1 MVGFFGTIQR
11 IYCLFASST
20 KRWDIFKKHCIFLTL
35 KPLSETRWEC
45 KVNSIKAIRYQV
57 PELIIVLEEV
67 ADNTSDQ
74 KTKSEAQ
81 SLTTNELESY
91 EFILSLIIW
100 YEILVEVNT
109 VSKTLKNINIQLDK
123 CSNLLN
129 GLLEFLKSFRENGFE
144 SSKIKANEIADILNI
159 DKTFKKKRLRKTK
172 KQFDYE
178 SSEDINDDPENNFRT
193 FYFNVI
199 TD

>member
-1 MVGFFGTIQR
+1 LVFFGTIQR
-11 IYCLFASST
+11 IYCLFSSST
-20 KRWDIFKKHCIFLTL
+20 KRCDIFKKHCTFLTL

-57 PELIIVLEEV
+57 PELITALEEV
-67 ADNTSDQ
+67 ADNTTDP

-81 SLTTNELESY
+81 SLVTNELECY

-100 YEILVEVNT
+100 YEILVKVNT
-109 VSKTLKNINIQLDK
+109 VSKTLQNINIHLDK

-159 DKTFKKKRLRKTK
+159 DKTFKKKRLN
-172 KQFDYE
+172 
-178 SSEDINDDPENNFRT
+178 S
-193 FYFNVI
+193 
-199 TD
+199 